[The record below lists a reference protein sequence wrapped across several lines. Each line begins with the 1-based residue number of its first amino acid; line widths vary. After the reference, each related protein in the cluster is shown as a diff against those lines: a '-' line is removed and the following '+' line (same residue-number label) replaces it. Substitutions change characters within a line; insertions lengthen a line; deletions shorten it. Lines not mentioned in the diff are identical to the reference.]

1 MADSREM
8 TFGLDFGLD
17 ESIDKLDDL
26 IIRLEQSIDSMG
38 AAERAGRDM
47 GADIE
52 AGADV
57 GAGGLDR
64 LTDSIR
70 GAADGAED
78 AAGDIRRNLDDI
90 GAGADETGDEFRDTF
105 RRMGADAG
113 GFGQAVAKS
122 MGTALS
128 EGRSAAKGLQAGFE
142 GAIGY
147 TQKKVGAFVTSFKSG
162 AKNIGTAF
170 AHPIKTIKGKL
181 GAALLSAADDA
192 EDLGDASDDARKD
205 LDDMGDAGGDAGEQ
219 IKEALKGA
227 LTAVIGLEAIKAGID
242 KLKELGAAAI
252 EVAGAAES
260 MGKRFDASFSGTDAG
275 EWVEN
280 YAAAVHRSTAEVQG
294 FMVSNK
300 AMYAELGI
308 TGEAATE
315 LSKITTSLAYDLGNA
330 FSMDDA
336 EALAVMQD
344 YINGNTS
351 ALEEFGVHIDD
362 ATLKAKAMEMGLGSE
377 LDALDDAALAQV
389 RMNTLLDQSSKI
401 QQAAVKD
408 TGGLVNSTK
417 SLNGVWNEFLGDA
430 GAKFSPM
437 LEGLFGLII
446 NNWPT
451 IEPML
456 MQLVT
461 VLSDG
466 LAESMPVIMEL
477 GQTLLPVLINVLGTL
492 FQAATPLISVFS
504 SLASTVLPPVANIIG
519 MLAGTVIPPLV
530 DILGTLNTS
539 IIAPLMPVIQHIVQ
553 ALLPPLA
560 QLLGIVSPILEG
572 MSPVL
577 GVIGDVLGVIA
588 DGLGTVIGWLADGAG
603 KVIDFFS
610 GLFGGAKE
618 SKKEVAELGDSITG
632 LGAAAEGVKVPE
644 IDIPQPKVPEIPPI
658 TVPVQAS
665 AVELPEVGQNIPP
678 ITVPVTTE
686 MPTIQMPEVEPFT
699 LPVTAE
705 APVIPDPVL
714 PSIDPIVMGPADTGE
729 FTTSIEE
736 ATKTASSVTNKGVD
750 DMAGCWSTG
759 LDNVASA
766 ASTAYSGM
774 VEEAGNAWDEMTTA
788 AENGARKI
796 VSALERITAAG
807 KEAGRAASIKMGADI
822 PHNARGT
829 DNWKGGPTYMN
840 EEGGELAVLPGG
852 SAIIPADQ
860 TDRLMSSFNSNVT
873 NQQNSRSMTFSP
885 KLEIKVEGG
894 GDPQATAEAVE
905 ARIRAMFDEL
915 YAEAQEKDYTERAMQ
930 QGYA

>member
-26 IIRLEQSIDSMG
+26 INRLEQSIDSMG

-70 GAADGAED
+70 GAADEAGGAAD
-78 AAGDIRRNLDDI
+78 DIRRDLDDI

-128 EGRSAAKGLQAGFE
+128 EGRSAAKSIQAGFD

-162 AKNIGTAF
+162 AKNIGTAL

-192 EDLGDASDDARKD
+192 EDLGDAADDTRKD
-205 LDDMGDAGGDAGEQ
+205 LDDMGDAGGDAGAQ
-219 IKEALKGA
+219 IKDALKGA
-227 LTAVIGLEAIKAGID
+227 LAAVIGLEAIKAGVD
-242 KLKELGAAAI
+242 KLKELGAAAL
-252 EVAGAAES
+252 EAAGAAES

-344 YINGNTS
+344 YINGNTN

-362 ATLKAKAMEMGLGSE
+362 ATLKAKAMEMGLGAE

-417 SLNGVWNEFLGDA
+417 NLKGVWNEFLGDA

-477 GQTLLPVLINVLGTL
+477 GQTLLPILIDVLGTL

-504 SLASTVLPPVANIIG
+504 SLAATVLPPVANIIG
-519 MLAGTVIPPLV
+519 MLADTVIPPLV
-530 DILGTLNTS
+530 DILDTLNTS
-539 IIAPLMPVIQHIVQ
+539 IITPMVPVIQRIAE
-553 ALLPPLA
+553 ALLPPIG
-560 QLLGIVSPILEG
+560 QLLGAISPILQAVA
-572 MSPVL
+572 PVL
-577 GVIGDVLGVIA
+577 GVIGDVLGTIA
-588 DGLGTVIGWLADGAG
+588 DVLGSVVGWLADGVGA
-603 KVIDFFS
+603 VANFFA

-618 SKKEVAELGDSITG
+618 SEAAVNDLNGAVNGLDETTSKETSLVVDTNDYKNKVE
-632 LGAAAEGVKVPE
+632 GAANAATDAVTDSSNAAKE
-644 IDIPQPKVPEIPPI
+644 ITDVNFLAMG
-658 TVPVQAS
+658 AS
-665 AVELPEVGQNIPP
+665 A
-678 ITVPVTTE
+678 
-686 MPTIQMPEVEPFT
+686 
-699 LPVTAE
+699 TATYGTMKSDAE
-705 APVIPDPVL
+705 
-714 PSIDPIVMGPADTGE
+714 
-729 FTTSIEE
+729 
-736 ATKTASSVTNKGVD
+736 TAWG
-750 DMAGCWSTG
+750 A
-759 LDNVASA
+759 
-766 ASTAYSGM
+766 
-774 VEEAGNAWDEMTTA
+774 MTTA
-788 AENGARKI
+788 AETGAGKI
-796 VSALERITAAG
+796 VAALERITAAG
-807 KEAGRAASIKMGADI
+807 KEAGSAASIQMGANI

-829 DNWKGGPTYMN
+829 GNWKGGPTYMN

-860 TDRLMSSFNSNVT
+860 TDRLMSSFSSNVT
-873 NQQNSRSMTFSP
+873 NQQSSRSMTFSP

-905 ARIRAMFDEL
+905 ARIRALFDEL
-915 YAEAQEKDYTERAMQ
+915 YAEAQEKDYADRAMQ

>member
-1 MADSREM
+1 
-8 TFGLDFGLD
+8 
-17 ESIDKLDDL
+17 
-26 IIRLEQSIDSMG
+26 
-38 AAERAGRDM
+38 
-47 GADIE
+47 
-52 AGADV
+52 
-57 GAGGLDR
+57 
-64 LTDSIR
+64 
-70 GAADGAED
+70 
-78 AAGDIRRNLDDI
+78 
-90 GAGADETGDEFRDTF
+90 
-105 RRMGADAG
+105 
-113 GFGQAVAKS
+113 
-122 MGTALS
+122 
-128 EGRSAAKGLQAGFE
+128 
-142 GAIGY
+142 
-147 TQKKVGAFVTSFKSG
+147 
-162 AKNIGTAF
+162 
-170 AHPIKTIKGKL
+170 
-181 GAALLSAADDA
+181 
-192 EDLGDASDDARKD
+192 
-205 LDDMGDAGGDAGEQ
+205 MGDAGGDAGEQ